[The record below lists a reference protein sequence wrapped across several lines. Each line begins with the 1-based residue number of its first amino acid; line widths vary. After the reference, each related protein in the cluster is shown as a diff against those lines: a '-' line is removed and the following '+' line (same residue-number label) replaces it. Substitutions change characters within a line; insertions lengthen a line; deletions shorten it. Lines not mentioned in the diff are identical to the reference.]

1 MRGTHRESNHRR
13 TPEYNAWINMIQR
26 CEDKSLRAYH
36 RYGGRGISVCPEW
49 RHSFATFLQDM
60 GRRPTSSHSLDRID
74 VNGNYEPGNCRWATW
89 KEQQRNRSNNVRVT
103 IGGVSLTLPEWE
115 ERTGIAQATIR
126 QRIKAGR
133 REDELLMPVG
143 ALEGSRVFGERVTFR
158 GTEYLISELVQ
169 LTGIPDVSL
178 RRRLK
183 RHATAED
190 AVAAW
195 QANGRGKKNLRR

>member
-1 MRGTHRESNHRR
+1 MSVAKKRPDRR

-49 RHSFATFLQDM
+49 RHSFATFLANM

-74 VNGNYEPGNCRWATW
+74 VNGNYEPWNCRWATW

-158 GTEYLISELVQ
+158 GTEYLISELVH

>member
-1 MRGTHRESNHRR
+1 MSVAKKRLDRR

-49 RHSFATFLQDM
+49 RHSFATFLANM

-74 VNGNYEPGNCRWATW
+74 VNGNYEPWNCRWATW

-158 GTEYLISELVQ
+158 GTEYLISELVH